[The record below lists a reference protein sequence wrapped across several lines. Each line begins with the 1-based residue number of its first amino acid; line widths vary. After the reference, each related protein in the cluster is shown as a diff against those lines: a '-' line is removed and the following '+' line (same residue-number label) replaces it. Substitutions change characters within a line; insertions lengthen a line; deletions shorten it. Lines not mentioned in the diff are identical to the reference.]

1 MQIPRSYVENYSRA
15 LNVVSERARAAL
27 VDALSQLDYT
37 ADVADIRNAVIA
49 IMQPA
54 CGASS
59 TMAARLAAD
68 FYNGL
73 RAQFGIDD
81 GYMAQVDSQRVPE
94 ATTGAVR
101 AFVQDLVDDKP
112 IEQFVGKCAD
122 RIDYET
128 RKAANE
134 CVEFNAKNDPKKPRW
149 ARIPTGVETCQF
161 CIMLASRGFVYHTEE
176 TASHAHAHCDCRVIP
191 SWDKSPTAQGYD
203 PDLYYD
209 MWKHPEKYSEQTVKE
224 EKPKIELKSIEA
236 SQYPDKFTNT
246 KGKRQNFE
254 AYIGAINSVEDADPK
269 VREIFSRVGEI
280 ANSPNLP
287 EAFDV
292 KYAAGRGCVSTYY
305 DRFTDEIK
313 KVTVSVPK
321 MTPEN
326 IKGTVSTTAHE
337 LGHFIDLMKGE
348 PGGKWM
354 STKYAGFLRA
364 DYLSL
369 PPSERRA
376 AAAARSEQ
384 TKPKGEIL
392 EVMRE
397 AEKRYKAAVE
407 NVKQWHKAEYERME
421 NEYNSIENKTLEDR
435 KQNLKDYK
443 KLRREYD
450 TRYDIECRIAMNGVD
465 KLEDIYDA
473 LNDGYLRGKVID
485 GVEIRYGHGDSYYR
499 SRDKQVEEI
508 WANYCALSLTRPDL
522 IELLRQDQPELVKSM
537 DAMRDEIL
545 GGLNG

>member
-37 ADVADIRNAVIA
+37 ADIADIRNAVIA

-54 CGASS
+54 CGASA

-149 ARIPTGVETCQF
+149 ARVPTGVETCQF
-161 CIMLASRGFVYHTEE
+161 CIMLASRGFVYHSEE

-209 MWKHPEKYSEQTVKE
+209 MWKHPEKYAQQKPTNETPKVELTEVK
-224 EKPKIELKSIEA
+224 A
-236 SQYPDKFTNT
+236 SQYPDAFTNT
-246 KGKRQNFE
+246 KGKKANLE
-254 AYIGAINSVEDADPK
+254 AFTNAINAIDGADPK
-269 VREIFSRVGEI
+269 MREIYSRMAEI
-280 ANSPNLP
+280 SRSALLP
-287 EAFDV
+287 SDFDV
-292 KYAAGRGCVSTYY
+292 KYAAGNGSVNTSSSRSTG
-305 DRFTDEIK
+305 EIVK
-313 KVTVSVPK
+313 LVVKVPK
-321 MTPEN
+321 MTADN
-326 IKGTVSTTAHE
+326 IGGTFRTTAHE
-337 LGHFIDLMKGE
+337 FGHYIDLLSGS
-348 PGGKWM
+348 GATGWL
-354 STKYAGFLRA
+354 STKHGSFLRR
-364 DYLSL
+364 DYLSMQ
-369 PPSERRA
+369 PSERRA
-376 AAAARSEQ
+376 AAAAHNESVQPKGAVLEEMRAATKRYDKAVERTREWYKAEQ
-384 TKPKGEIL
+384 TKIVDKY
-392 EVMRE
+392 E
-397 AEKRYKAAVE
+397 ANYNESGSYKVYLKEKKA
-407 NVKQWHKAEYERME
+407 
-421 NEYNSIENKTLEDR
+421 
-435 KQNLKDYK
+435 
-443 KLRREYD
+443 LRREYD
-450 TRYDIECRIAMNGVD
+450 RRLDVECRAAMDGVEQ
-465 KLEDIYDA
+465 LQDIYDA
-473 LNDGYLRGKVID
+473 LNDGYLRGKEID
-485 GVEIRYGHGDSYYR
+485 GVKMLYGHGPSYY
-499 SRDKQVEEI
+499 SSKDKQVEEI
-508 WANYCALSLTRPDL
+508 WANYCSLSLTRPDL
-522 IELLRQDQPELVKSM
+522 IELLRSDQPQLIESM
-537 DAMRDEIL
+537 ESIRDEVL

>member
-1 MQIPRSYVENYSRA
+1 MQIPRSYIENYSRA

-27 VDALSQLDYT
+27 VDALSQIDYT
-37 ADVADIRNAVIA
+37 ADIADIRNAVIA

-68 FYNGL
+68 FYDGL
-73 RAQFGIDD
+73 RARFGIDD
-81 GYMAQVDSQRVPE
+81 GYLAQVDSMRDPE
-94 ATTGAVR
+94 ATSGAVR

-112 IEQFVGKCAD
+112 IEQFVGKCVD
-122 RIDYET
+122 RLDYET

-134 CVEFNAKNDPKKPRW
+134 CIATNAKNDPEKPRW
-149 ARIPTGVETCQF
+149 ARVPTGVETCQF
-161 CIMLASRGFVYHTEE
+161 CIMLASRGFVYHSEE
-176 TASHAHAHCDCRVIP
+176 TASHAHANCDCRVIP

-209 MWKHPEKYSEQTVKE
+209 MWRHPEKYSEQTVKE

-254 AYIGAINSVEDADPK
+254 AYIDAINSVEDADPK

-326 IKGTVSTTAHE
+326 IKGTVSTTTHE

-348 PGGKWM
+348 SGGKWM

-376 AAAARSEQ
+376 AAAARSEK

-407 NVKQWHKAEYERME
+407 NVKQWHKTEYERME
-421 NEYNSIENKTLEDR
+421 NEYNNIENKTLEDR